1 MGDAMAVDRRKFLKG
16 GALAGGALITSP
28 WVFSTGAQAAAEIR
42 VGVLFSLTG
51 GLSIVEKSLNSATMM
66 AISEINAAGGV
77 KGMKIAAIA
86 EDGASD
92 PKTYNEKASKLV
104 IQDKV
109 PTVFGSYTSASRK
122 AVLPVFEKRSN
133 LYFYPT
139 YYEGF
144 ECSKNVVYTGAVPN
158 QQLSNF
164 IPWIIKTLGKKK
176 FFIVGSNYIYPRE
189 MAKVSKILIE
199 KNGGEWVAD
208 EYLELGHSEW
218 GSMVNKIKSS
228 GCDVVLSNVVGD
240 SVIAFYR
247 EFKNQGLSHDKLPI
261 CATVTSEI
269 EIAAMGAEYAVGSYT
284 SFPYFQAIDT
294 DRNKA
299 FIERYRA
306 FVKDP
311 KAVTHHA
318 MESSYFQVFLWK
330 QAVEK
335 AAEITPAAIREAVK
349 GQEFDAPN
357 GHVKID
363 AENLHSYLTPR
374 IAQWQ
379 PDGQGK
385 IIEAYKEPVM
395 PLPYVAYGETPTNLF
410 CSSKGLDAAK
420 LKI

>member
-1 MGDAMAVDRRKFLKG
+1 MIITRRKLLRTSAVAG
-16 GALAGGALITSP
+16 AGALAAPYFFTRS
-28 WVFSTGAQAAAEIR
+28 AKAADEIE

-51 GLSIVEKSLNSATMM
+51 GLSIVEKSLADATTM
-66 AISEINAAGGV
+66 AIEEINAAGGV
-77 KGMKIAAIA
+77 MGKMIKPVV

-104 IQDKV
+104 IQDRV

-122 AVLPVFEKRSN
+122 AVLPVFEKRRN

-164 IPWIIKTLGKKK
+164 IPWIINTLGKKK

-199 KNGGEWVAD
+199 QNGGEWIAD

-218 GSMVNKIKSS
+218 GSMVKKIKDS

-240 SVIAFYR
+240 SVVAFYR
-247 EFKNQGLSHDKLPI
+247 EYKNQGLTHDKLPI

-269 EIAAMGAEYAVGSYT
+269 EIAAMGAEFAVGSYT

-294 DRNKA
+294 DINKA
-299 FIERYRA
+299 FIERYRKY
-306 FVKDP
+306 VNDP

-318 MESSYFQVFLWK
+318 LESSYFQVYLWK
-330 QAVEK
+330 QALEK
-335 AAEITPAAIREAVK
+335 AGEATPQAIREGVK
-349 GQEFDAPN
+349 GQVFEAPN
-357 GHVKID
+357 GTVTVD
-363 AENLHSYLTPR
+363 PANLHTYLTPR
-374 IAQWQ
+374 IAEWG
-379 PDGQGK
+379 PDGQGT
-385 IIEAYKEPVM
+385 IIDEYDAPVE
-395 PLPYVAYGETPTNLF
+395 PLPYVAYGESPDNLF
-410 CSSKGLDAAK
+410 CTEKGLDTTK
-420 LKI
+420 L